1 MFCFP
6 NCILYNYII
15 VKKKWC
21 KSKSISRNMCHLFL
35 QYNSLPVIL
44 LQKKEQPYYM
54 HQNPEVA
61 PVSPTQETTPIHIS
75 LIFSWNIINYIYTY
89 FIITPKSSPWSSC
102 SFILPIQDAIRFV
115 TPHWQNPLA
124 LAPPCE
130 ELLRAPSVASN
141 GWPSTVPAGDPSWF
155 HQDDKPS
162 RF

>member
-102 SFILPIQDAIRFV
+102 SFILPITRCYPLRY
-115 TPHWQNPLA
+115 TPLA
-124 LAPPCE
+124 KPTGPCAA
-130 ELLRAPSVASN
+130 LRRASEGPFCRKQWVTFN
-141 GWPSTVPAGDPSWF
+141 CSCRWSILVSSGW
-155 HQDDKPS
+155 
-162 RF
+162 